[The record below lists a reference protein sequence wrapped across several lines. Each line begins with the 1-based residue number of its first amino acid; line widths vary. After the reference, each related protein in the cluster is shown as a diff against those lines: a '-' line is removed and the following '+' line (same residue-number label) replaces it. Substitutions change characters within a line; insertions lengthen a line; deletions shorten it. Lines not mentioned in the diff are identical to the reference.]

1 MRLFSLVVFAVA
13 ILWSGGS
20 PAVAA
25 EYEAAVLEEGPPK
38 DKLSPEIAETLQ
50 DQGVAVKRGS
60 RTIAEIWLRKKW
72 PIQAGFQPT
81 FQLLYPFKEGELM
94 GVIRY
99 PRDGNDLRDQE
110 IASGVY
116 TLRYGL
122 QPVDGNHVGTSP
134 TRDFVLLLPAEQDKS
149 VAPIGTDAL
158 VEHSTEVSFTSHP
171 AILGLQPAQ
180 DPSGELPAM
189 RYHEAN
195 DWWILQFVG
204 QGEAD
209 GKAQDVRVDLVV
221 VGVALE

>member
-1 MRLFSLVVFAVA
+1 MRLFSLAICAVA
-13 ILWSGGS
+13 LLWSGGG
-20 PAVAA
+20 AALAA
-25 EYEAAVLEEGPPK
+25 EFEAAVIEEGPPK
-38 DKLSPEIAETLQ
+38 DKLSPEIAETLR
-50 DQGVAVKRGS
+50 DQGIAVKRGS
-60 RTIAEIWLRKKW
+60 RTIAEIWLRKEW

-81 FQLLYPFKEGELM
+81 FQLLYPFKEGELI

-99 PRDGNDLRDQE
+99 PRDANDLRDQE

-134 TRDFVLLLPAEQDKS
+134 TRDFLLLLPAEQDKS
-149 VAPIGTDAL
+149 VEPITPETL
-158 VEHSTEVSFTSHP
+158 VEKSTEVSFTSHP
-171 AILGLQPAQ
+171 AILGLQPTQEAEG
-180 DPSGELPAM
+180 DLPTM

-195 DWWILQFVG
+195 DWWILQFAG

-209 GKAQDVRVDLVV
+209 GKTEDVRVDLVI